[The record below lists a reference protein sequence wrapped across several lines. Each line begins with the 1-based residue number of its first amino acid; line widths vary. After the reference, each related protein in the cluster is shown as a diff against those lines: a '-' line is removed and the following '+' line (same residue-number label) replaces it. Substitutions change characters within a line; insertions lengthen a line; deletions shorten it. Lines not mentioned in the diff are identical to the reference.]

1 MIKWIGQHIVS
12 LIARFRDDV
21 YLENLTESTQDH
33 VVGIDDDGKLY
44 KQDRGTTDS
53 FTVEDGDTTDVVISN
68 GKHWK
73 FVEGGGININWTD
86 TSTGSS
92 TDEYDLT
99 FTLSKTLSDLL
110 ADESH
115 VIRGTGL
122 NDVLIQSTQSLK
134 FQVDYDESSTAG
146 THTFDFING
155 AGTTVATIDES
166 GVPTFSIGGKGS
178 AASSVIVDGGSGS
191 LTSRTLSEFK
201 SDASLSNVEDK
212 SSATIRGEIVTSDI
226 PALNASKV
234 TGGTFDD
241 ARIPDLAASKVTSG
255 TFDAARIPTLNQDTT
270 GQAATAFALTSG
282 DKTIEGNLRIG
293 GSGDTSNNWIT
304 IDAQN
309 GTDTTGGGICFY
321 ETGTDTVGAP
331 QYGAKIVYNED
342 DDEFAI
348 GTMHNNTFM
357 RQLHMDRGSS
367 SVRMTNAVIA
377 TTSTD
382 GPFLFFQND
391 DTSVVDGQSLCRII
405 VRNADRGTGT
415 NNSQIQWFATEDHDS
430 DSCGTKITFTVT
442 PNGNSQSETTA
453 MTINQDSSLTVGG
466 AITSGGNTVATTNLA
481 LDSFADST
489 SNSIGVGTIELGH
502 ASDTTISRVAAGYA
516 QVEGETIVTTI
527 TPAMS
532 SAQVAQPIATLMAR
546 RTITTAEMN
555 DLHNTPVPITP
566 APGTNIVA
574 LPIGGMIRVD
584 RASTNS
590 GTGSLD
596 FHYNGVT
603 ASYGTTSLI
612 HFRRFNNGKTTDTV
626 YNIVPNTGGVTTGT
640 NLTDDV
646 NSAIEVSLTSAATTD
661 CFTSVD
667 IYLTYQ
673 LIKIA

>member
-99 FTLSKTLSDLL
+99 FTLSKTLGDLL
-110 ADESH
+110 QDESH
-115 VIRGTGL
+115 VLRGVAPH
-122 NDVLIQSTQSLK
+122 DVLIQSAQSLK
-134 FQVDYDESSTAG
+134 FQIDYDESSTAG

-155 AGTTVATIDES
+155 AGSTVATIDES

-201 SDASLSNVEDK
+201 SDASLSNVENK
-212 SSATIRGEIVTSDI
+212 SSATIRGEIVAGD
-226 PALNASKV
+226 
-234 TGGTFDD
+234 
-241 ARIPDLAASKVTSG
+241 
-255 TFDAARIPTLNQDTT
+255 IPTLNQDTT
-270 GQAATAFALTSG
+270 GNAATATTAVSLSSG

-321 ETGTDTVGAP
+321 ETGTDTIGAP

-342 DDEFAI
+342 DDELAI

-357 RQLHMDRGSS
+357 RQIHMDRGSS
-367 SVRMTNAVIA
+367 QVLMQNIKLQTDSTN
-377 TTSTD
+377 
-382 GPFLFFQND
+382 GPYVFFLKT
-391 DTSVVDGQSLCRII
+391 DTSVADGDSLARII
-405 VRNADRGTGT
+405 VRNDDRGSST

-527 TPAMS
+527 TPSIS
-532 SAQVAQPIATLMAR
+532 STQVAQPIATLMAR
-546 RTITTAEMN
+546 RTLTTAECN
-555 DLHNTPVPITP
+555 ALHTTPIGIIP
-566 APGTNIVA
+566 APGANIVA
-574 LPIGGMIRVD
+574 IPVGGMIRVD

-590 GTGSLD
+590 GSGSMNFHYEGLEPGGFGTD
-596 FHYNGVT
+596 AIIHLRRFHYNL
-603 ASYGTTSLI
+603 S
-612 HFRRFNNGKTTDTV
+612 TDGV
-626 YNIVPNTGGVTTGT
+626 YNLGGSMPNAALAA
-640 NLTDDV
+640 NSLTEDV
-646 NSAIEVSLTSAATTD
+646 NKAIEVSADSAFTTD